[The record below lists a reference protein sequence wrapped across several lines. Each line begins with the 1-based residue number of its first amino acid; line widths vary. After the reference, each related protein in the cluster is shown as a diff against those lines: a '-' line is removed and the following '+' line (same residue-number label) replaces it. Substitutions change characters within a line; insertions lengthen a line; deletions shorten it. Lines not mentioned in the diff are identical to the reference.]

1 MNLGKI
7 FSNENNTA
15 NLAKTLSQQSPAQTA
30 RMNSQIRS
38 LVPGQTLSG
47 EIVGRNGSEVQ
58 IKISEDMVLNARVDQ
73 NLNIEVGQNMTFQVK
88 ANGSALTLSPLFTNV
103 ATDVNVLKALE
114 MANLPVNEITVA
126 MTEQLMGAGMSI
138 NRNSLLQV
146 YREINQFATAD
157 TVAGDKIS
165 DIIGLHKL
173 DMPVNEANMSQMES
187 YRNLTHQLVSGMDTI
202 FSELPGVA
210 QHMLANGD
218 AMGAMNLY
226 QELFS
231 MITSDENV
239 FATGGGINGEIAVP
253 QTDVANLN
261 NMATIPEAFAG
272 GQNGNVVNAVMNHT
286 LFGEMLD
293 MGNSVS
299 QAITDDNVQTSY
311 TVGMEGISTNNTAD
325 SMILSNS
332 GVSISAEARMALA
345 QDVMQ
350 MIEALPLSQEQAE
363 NIQTQMQ
370 QFMEGQIS
378 TKQFFSGMQ
387 QLLESVQ
394 TSQGNV
400 FGATQSQREVLH
412 NLHKLFAKTEFKN
425 LLLSELKNQWL
436 LTPEE
441 VSEPG
446 KVGELYRKL
455 DSQLNNLAQV
465 LENAGQQESAA
476 FKAVTNMN
484 QNIDFLQQVNQMYT
498 YVQLPLKLQGQNANG
513 ELYVYAN
520 RKNLAKN
527 DGNISALLH
536 LDMEHLGPVDV
547 YVTMQYS
554 KVNTKFYVRDDDMLD
569 FLAEHMDLLTERL
582 KKRGYDCSFSMTTRE
597 NAETETT
604 EGGIESI
611 LQQEKGVVL
620 SQYAFDVRT

>member
-1 MNLGKI
+1 MNLSKI

-15 NLAKTLSQQSPAQTA
+15 NLSKTVSQQQSPAQIA

-38 LVPGQTLSG
+38 LTPGQTISG

-73 NLNIEVGQNMTFQVK
+73 NLNIEIGQNMTFQVK
-88 ANGSALTLSPLFTNV
+88 ANGTALTLNPLFTNV

-114 MANLPVNEITVA
+114 MANLPVNETTIA
-126 MTEQLMGAGMSI
+126 MTEQLMGAGMSV
-138 NRNSLLQV
+138 NRNFLLQV
-146 YREINQFATAD
+146 YREINQYTNAD
-157 TVAGDKIS
+157 SVSGDKIS

-202 FSELPGVA
+202 LSELSGVA

-218 AMGAMNLY
+218 AMGATNLY
-226 QELFS
+226 HELFS
-231 MITSDENV
+231 MITQSNDAN
-239 FATGGGINGEIAVP
+239 INQISVIQEAV
-253 QTDVANLN
+253 D
-261 NMATIPEAFAG
+261 G
-272 GQNGNVVNAVMNHT
+272 GQSGNAVNAAIQQAV
-286 LFGEMLD
+286 LEEVLD
-293 MGNSVS
+293 MGNLTS
-299 QAITDDNVQTSY
+299 QSTAGDIMQNAIMTGNDGILTNQTVENG
-311 TVGMEGISTNNTAD
+311 T
-325 SMILSNS
+325 LSNT
-332 GVSISAEARMALA
+332 GASITAEARMALA

-350 MIEALPLSQEQAE
+350 MIDTLPLSLEQAE
-363 NIQTQMQ
+363 NLHTQMQ
-370 QFMEGQIS
+370 QFTEGQIS
-378 TKQFFSGMQ
+378 TKEFFAGMQ
-387 QLLESVQ
+387 QLMEHVQ
-394 TSQGNV
+394 TSQENI
-400 FGATQSQREVLH
+400 FAATQSHMEALQ
-412 NLHKLFAKTEFKN
+412 NLQKFFSKPEFKN
-425 LLLSELKNQWL
+425 LLLNELKEQWL

-455 DSQLNNLAQV
+455 DSQLKSLAQV
-465 LENAGQQESAA
+465 LENVGQQESAA
-476 FKAVTNMN
+476 FKAVNTMS

-498 YVQLPLKLQGQNANG
+498 YVQLPLKLQGQDANG

-547 YVTMQYS
+547 YVTMQSS
-554 KVNTKFYVRDDDMLD
+554 KVNTKFYVRDDEMLD

-597 NAETETT
+597 NAEDETT
-604 EGGIESI
+604 EGGIASI
-611 LQQEKGVVL
+611 LQQEKGIVL